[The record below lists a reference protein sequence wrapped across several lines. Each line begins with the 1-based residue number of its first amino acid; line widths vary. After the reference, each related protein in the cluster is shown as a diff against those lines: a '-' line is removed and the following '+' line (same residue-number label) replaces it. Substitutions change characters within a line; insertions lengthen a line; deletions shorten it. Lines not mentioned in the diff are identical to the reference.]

1 MTRCTV
7 RAFLLLSLAGA
18 ASACGSE
25 STAYPDVY
33 TVVVDAGPDAVE
45 PDADPGMPILRL
57 DYLDPDHGPFSG
69 GTLVLMRGRGFLEGM
84 SVSVGGRDVEV
95 LDVTVIDDRRAT
107 IRTPPG
113 DPGAA
118 DVVITV
124 GGLTAMLDDA
134 FLYEAITVDPP
145 SGSVAGGTYVRITG
159 FGTDFQPGDVVEL
172 DGAALAGVQI
182 ISNGEIVGYTPPG
195 VAGSADVTVT
205 GPSGTVE
212 AEDAFTYTNSSDPFQ
227 GGMGG
232 GPITGAANIT
242 VVDAMTQ
249 DGIDMAYVTL
259 DGPGGDDFSGY
270 TDMYGQITF
279 STPTLTGD
287 IIVMAAAA
295 GYETTAFVTFDAQ
308 DLTIFLVPVPDPMP
322 GPLPPGRAAGYISG
336 HILFGDA
343 TGIGT
348 TGWTMV
354 PEPRTPSEIKR
365 AYVMTTY
372 PNPFSGNPDPG
383 PGSIINYVEGDGAT
397 AWDYQITARP
407 AALAVVAVAGLYD
420 PLADPDGPT
429 GPLPPGVFTPFALG
443 VTRGILVG
451 PGELVTDVAVVVN
464 IPLDTAI
471 EVQLVSPPP
480 LYSPGWYGPT
490 EYQTQ
495 AFIDLGGEGVV
506 VLPGNRKTL
515 PPGATDGLLP
525 GMAPIIA
532 NLSDASYT
540 IFAGAY
546 SYGGSNPFSVRVLR
560 GITDLSAPVIVEDF
574 LGSPRPVD
582 PPYTGLPATWQHV
595 QFAPEAGTTGTSTFN
610 IDLISDFEGIPFWRI
625 FTDGNVFDVP
635 LPDFSGPAGSTPLPV
650 GEFLIWTV
658 YEIGIEG
665 GTFDQ
670 FNYGWLNANYW
681 SAYAADAWAVQF
693 PAP

>member
-1 MTRCTV
+1 MTRCRL
-7 RAFLLLSLAGA
+7 RAFSVLLFLG
-18 ASACGSE
+18 ACGSE
-25 STAYPDVY
+25 PSTYL
-33 TVVVDAGPDAVE
+33 DAFWAVADASVDAVE
-45 PDADPGMPILRL
+45 TDAEPPVPILRV
-57 DYLDPDHGPFSG
+57 DYLDPDHGPFTG
-69 GTLVLMRGRGFLEGM
+69 GTLTLMRGRGFQAGM
-84 SVSVGGRDVEV
+84 EVIVGGRSVEV
-95 LDVTVIDDRRAT
+95 LDIEVIDDRRAT
-107 IRTPPG
+107 IRTPAG
-113 DPGAA
+113 DPGPA
-118 DVVITV
+118 DVTV
-124 GGLTAMLDDA
+124 NAGPLTATLDDG

-159 FGTDFQPGDVVEL
+159 FGTDFQAGDVVQF
-172 DGAALAGVQI
+172 DGAALAGVQV
-182 ISNGEIVGYTPPG
+182 ISAGEIVGYTPPG

-212 AEDAFTYTNSSDPFQ
+212 AEDAFVYTNTSDPFL

-259 DGPGGDDFSGY
+259 DGPGMDDFSGY
-270 TDMYGQITF
+270 TDAFGQITF
-279 STPTLTGD
+279 SSPTLTGD

-295 GYETTAFVTFDAQ
+295 GYESTAFVTYDAQ
-308 DLTIFLVPVPDPMP
+308 DLTIFLVPIPDPMP
-322 GPLPPGRAAGYISG
+322 GPLPPGRAAGFISG
-336 HILFGDA
+336 YLMFGDA

-354 PEPRTPSEIKR
+354 PEPRTSTEFKR
-365 AYVMTTY
+365 CYVGTTY

-383 PGSIINYVEGDGAT
+383 IGGVINYVDDGST
-397 AWDYQITARP
+397 SWDFTITARP
-407 AALAVVAVAGLYD
+407 AALAVVGVCGLYD
-420 PLADPDGPT
+420 PAVDPDGPT
-429 GPLPPGVFTPFALG
+429 GPLPPGVFTGFAIG
-443 VTRGILVG
+443 VARGVLVG
-451 PGELVTDVAVVVN
+451 PGEIVEDVAVVVD
-464 IPLDTAI
+464 IPLDTSI

-480 LYSPGWYGPT
+480 LNTPGWYGPT

-495 AFIDLGGEGVV
+495 AFIDLGGEGVI

-525 GMAPIIA
+525 GMAPIMSSI
-532 NLSDASYT
+532 SDASYT
-540 IFAGAY
+540 VFAGAY

-560 GITDLSAPVIVEDF
+560 GVTDLSMPVIATDF

-582 PPYTGLPATWQHV
+582 PPYTGLPASYQHV
-595 QFAPEAGTTGTSTFN
+595 QFAPEPGTTGTPTFN
-610 IDLISDFEGIPFWRI
+610 IDLISDFEGIPYWRI
-625 FTDGNVFDVP
+625 FTDGSVFDVP
-635 LPDFSGPAGSTPLPV
+635 LPDMSVPAGSNPLPTNQSV
-650 GEFLIWTV
+650 IWTV

-665 GTFDQ
+665 GDFSQ

-693 PAP
+693 PPP